1 MSNNTK
7 APKQGMH
14 LAKEAQAFSEKMR
27 DGVVTGDEQRVGG
40 VQGGAYAAQ
49 LPRKFEAFDRMD
61 DEMNTK
67 MQLMNDEGMTPF
79 GQVYYDER
87 VGKWL
92 QKKEA
97 AAEAANLDAWFNREF
112 NKNDLASRQLA
123 QELYPD
129 FYKTREREL
138 LDRMQEVYKLKM
150 IQLRGPQ
157 SKEDLYKLWLL
168 NTGRVVLPPDWDRIG
183 ASPQLAADGRVDT
196 RQAQGQFMTGL
207 VRMPLFQSAG
217 QRLAYAKNNV
227 RQHFPISNP
236 AATNDRFG
244 MANNRMNANNNPLA
258 QGRDTYN
265 ELFLGD
271 LRQQV

>member
-27 DGVVTGDEQRVGG
+27 DGVVTANEVRTGG

-49 LPRKFEAFDRMD
+49 LPRKFEAYDRMD

-67 MQLMNDEGMTPF
+67 MQLMDQDGMTPF

-97 AAEAANLDAWFNREF
+97 AAEAANLDSWFNKEF

-183 ASPQLAADGRVDT
+183 ASPQVDAAGNVDT
-196 RQAQGQFMTGL
+196 RAARRQFMTGL
-207 VRMPLFQSAG
+207 VRMPLFQSAN
-217 QRLAYAKNNV
+217 QRDAYAASNRRNNM
-227 RQHFPISNP
+227 PISNP
-236 AATNDRFG
+236 AATNDFF
-244 MANNRMNANNNPLA
+244 ALTNNNALAENGPLV

-265 ELFLGD
+265 KLFLGEV
-271 LRQQV
+271 RNQV

>member
-27 DGVVTGDEQRVGG
+27 DGVVTGNEQRVGG

-67 MQLMNDEGMTPF
+67 MQLMDHDGMTPF

-97 AAEAANLDAWFNREF
+97 AAEAANLDAWFNKEF

-183 ASPQLAADGRVDT
+183 ASPQLDAAGNVNT
-196 RQAQGQFMTGL
+196 AAANKQFMTGL
-207 VRMPLFQSAG
+207 VRMPLFQSAH
-217 QRLAYAKNNV
+217 QRDNYAMAN
-227 RQHFPISNP
+227 RTAGMPISSL
-236 AATNDRFG
+236 AATDNFFG
-244 MANNRMNANNNPLA
+244 ATGNNYGANNNPLA
-258 QGRDTYN
+258 QGRNTYSAD
-265 ELFLGD
+265 FLGD
-271 LRQQV
+271 LKKQV